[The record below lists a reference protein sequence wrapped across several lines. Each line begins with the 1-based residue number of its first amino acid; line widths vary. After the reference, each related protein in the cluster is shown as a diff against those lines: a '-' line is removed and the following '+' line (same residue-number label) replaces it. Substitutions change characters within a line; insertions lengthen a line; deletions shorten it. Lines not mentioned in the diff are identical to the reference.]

1 MEKEIIKVLKRW
13 EKSLKRYGK
22 LNEWSRTEDFSVLGS
37 YLRNK
42 QRSSTERELVRQVRD
57 KAACLPFDSDCLLLV
72 VRKAIHFFELI
83 NEESIC
89 KIGANA
95 DYVVMK
101 NGQEV
106 RFRHETERIFGE
118 RLHFKSGMLLRNFD
132 IETECSRDSKK
143 VRRIVE
149 KRMCQAYHRMH
160 KRQHDNSNRDRYWKQ
175 RATAF
180 QLYNIGQI
188 ENVNNVTRK
197 ASSHWK
203 AMYDPCTGGMVL
215 KKKMSYNTEQEALD
229 AIIVWKLIH
238 PTDSVEMQA
247 YQCETCHKWHKGHVP
262 RAKYRQNH
270 CGVEIVC

>member
-22 LNEWSRTEDFSVLGS
+22 LNEWSRNEDFSVLGN

-42 QRSSTERELVRQVRD
+42 QRSSTERELIRQVRD
-57 KAACLPFDSDCLLLV
+57 KAACLSFDSASLLSV
-72 VRKAIHFFELI
+72 TRKAIRIFEPI
-83 NEESIC
+83 NEETIC
-89 KIGANA
+89 TIRANA
-95 DYVVMK
+95 DYVVLK
-101 NGQEV
+101 NGQEA

-118 RLHFKSGMLLRNFD
+118 RLRFKSGMLLRNFD
-132 IETECSRDSKK
+132 IETERSRDSKK

-160 KRQHDNSNRDRYWKQ
+160 KRQHDDSNRDRYWKH

-203 AMYDPCTGGMVL
+203 VMYDPCTGGMVF

-229 AIIVWKLIH
+229 AIFVWKLIH
-238 PTDSVEMQA
+238 PTDPVEMHA
-247 YQCETCHKWHKGHVP
+247 YQCETCHKWHKGHDP
-262 RAKYRQNH
+262 RAKYRQEH
-270 CGVEIVC
+270 CDVKIVC